1 EAVLSFERN
10 TLLSNVLFFLDP
22 INFQSSLQLQVAMSW
37 LPRSLANSLRL
48 DEEEEQEEEEGDKD
62 KTQNYHFSNSRG
74 DEDSTYRERDL
85 ENRFDN
91 TVGSF
96 DVNEGGGVKEDLSEL
111 KQTLTRQLWGVAS
124 FLAPPPPPPPPPVPV
139 VRTVK
144 LDLNRIES
152 VDRSNLSGE
161 SEKEYVGDYLGY
173 SNYEEE
179 EEVEDSVYDAVG
191 VTNEALTFARN
202 IAHHPETWLDFSLE
216 EEEFD
221 GMLSSF

>member
-1 EAVLSFERN
+1 
-10 TLLSNVLFFLDP
+10 
-22 INFQSSLQLQVAMSW
+22 MSW

-48 DEEEEQEEEEGDKD
+48 HDDEEEEGEGDKD
-62 KTQNYHFSNSRG
+62 KTQNYQLS
-74 DEDSTYRERDL
+74 DSTYREMDL
-85 ENRFDN
+85 ENRIDN
-91 TVGSF
+91 SF
-96 DVNEGGGVKEDLSEL
+96 DINEGGGVKEDLSEL
-111 KQTLTRQLWGVAS
+111 KQTLTRELWGVAS
-124 FLAPPPPPPPPPVPV
+124 FLAPPPPPPPPPPVPV
-139 VRTVK
+139 VQRVK

-152 VDRSNLSGE
+152 VDRSNLCGE
-161 SEKEYVGDYLGY
+161 REKEYMGDYLGY
-173 SNYEEE
+173 SNY